1 MDKQRS
7 SKMWSF
13 VHDRL
18 HEIYRKLRE
27 TGGHEEYH
35 LHLHMATDKFV
46 EEIEGRF
53 CAPPEDAPVVAW
65 KAEWVMTVPVVSNRH
80 IPKEL
85 AEWLREHEFDED
97 VADMHMGWM
106 ICVHTNIDYVDLD
119 PWGAM
124 ERLKQF
130 MKLNYPELIADGL
143 AWIRFD
149 VDGDEYVGLEDYDW

>member
-1 MDKQRS
+1 MPVARLFFRPELIRAYKDDFKEEDSGTGVPQIDS
-7 SKMWSF
+7 S
-13 VHDRL
+13 
-18 HEIYRKLRE
+18 
-27 TGGHEEYH
+27 
-35 LHLHMATDKFV
+35 
-46 EEIEGRF
+46 
-53 CAPPEDAPVVAW
+53 
-65 KAEWVMTVPVVSNRH
+65 WVMQIPVISTQH

-85 AEWLREHEFDED
+85 AEWLREHEFGDD
-97 VADMHMGWM
+97 VVDMFMGWM

-149 VDGDEYVGLEDYDW
+149 VDGDEYVGLEDYYW